1 MGLFS
6 KLKDKFSKKGRC
18 KKKKKFKKKYDKG
31 LEKQGKVLFLLYL
44 CWAKKN
50 LRR

>member
-6 KLKDKFSKKGRC
+6 KLKDKFSKKEDV
-18 KKKKKFKKKYDKG
+18 KEEKIQEKYDKG

-44 CWAKKN
+44 CWAKN